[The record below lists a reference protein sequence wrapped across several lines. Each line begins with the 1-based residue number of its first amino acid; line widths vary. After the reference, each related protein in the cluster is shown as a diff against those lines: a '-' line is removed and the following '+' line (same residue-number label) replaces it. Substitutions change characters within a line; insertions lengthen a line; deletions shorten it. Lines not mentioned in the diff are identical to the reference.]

1 MVMFSHEP
9 QLLLVEDAPG
19 DILLIRRAIGQAGL
33 SVQMRLA
40 MDGEQAM
47 QILSEAAYRPD
58 LVILDVNIPK
68 LSGLSVLERCTVD
81 APVVVFTS
89 SSSLDDRLR
98 AISLG
103 AKEFVQKPTDLDAF
117 EEQVSRII
125 RNWLASSNAT
135 VSAGN

>member
-1 MVMFSHEP
+1 MFSHEP

-40 MDGEQAM
+40 MDGEQAV

>member
-1 MVMFSHEP
+1 MAMFSHEP

-33 SVQMRLA
+33 PIQMRLA
-40 MDGEQAM
+40 RDGEQAM

-89 SSSLDDRLR
+89 SSSLDDRMR

-125 RNWLASSNAT
+125 RNWLASSNVT
-135 VSAGN
+135 VGAGN

>member
-1 MVMFSHEP
+1 MFSHEP